1 MTFIQIDPLGTTTLM
16 STTSTLDDTVQD
28 SDAKTTTIAGLA
40 TSLTTSMARPESTYI
55 YMSNHY
61 IDSLTDEEII
71 QMEERLADKEQ
82 DFLIQLETQQE
93 KPKVL
98 IKTSR
103 T

>member
-28 SDAKTTTIAGLA
+28 SDAKSTTIAGLA
-40 TSLTTSMARPESTYI
+40 TSLTTSMSRPESTYI

-71 QMEERLADKEQ
+71 QMEERLADKEH
-82 DFLIQLETQQE
+82 DFLISLETQQE

-98 IKTSR
+98 IKTNQV
-103 T
+103 